1 MFAAL
6 LKVPTKPSARWSCV
20 IDTRCL
26 MAQHDAQFMIKLEQ
40 VTKQY
45 DLPSQKGGDLVAA
58 DRLDLDIA
66 DGELF
71 GLVGPNGAGKTTT
84 LKMVCGLQVP
94 TAGRITVKGIDV
106 QLEPEEAQRNI
117 GYLADFFSL
126 YEDLKVGE
134 YLDYFARA
142 YKMEPHTIAPRV
154 DEVLRLMNLETK
166 RDAFIYGLS
175 RGMEQ
180 RLGIGRAILH
190 NPPLLVLD
198 EPAAGLDPKAR
209 VELKVLLKDLHA
221 AGKTIFITSHILSD
235 LEEICTHIA
244 IMEKGRLLRIGTLEE
259 VMREGKSVR
268 RYRVRLAEPG
278 FGLTMWLAGRVGVT
292 GVVSGPA
299 SANFALDGG
308 DAALAELVK
317 DLVAARAPV
326 CEVQEVVESLERFYS
341 RISSGEVM

>member
-1 MFAAL
+1 MPGVSTPA
-6 LKVPTKPSARWSCV
+6 
-20 IDTRCL
+20 IDTRATL
-26 MAQHDAQFMIKLEQ
+26 AQHGAQFMIKLEQ

-45 DLPSQKGGDLVAA
+45 DLPSQKGGELVAA
-58 DRLDLDIA
+58 DRLDLNIA

-71 GLVGPNGAGKTTT
+71 GLIGPNGAGKTTT

-94 TAGRITVKGIDV
+94 TSGRITVKGIDV
-106 QLEPEEAQRNI
+106 QQQPEEAQRNI

-126 YEDLKVGE
+126 YDDLKVWE

-142 YKMEPHTIAPRV
+142 YKMEPHTIPSRV

-166 RDAFIYGLS
+166 RDAFIHGLS
-175 RGMEQ
+175 RGMKQ
-180 RLGIGRAILH
+180 RLGIGRAIIH

-209 VELKVLLKDLHA
+209 VELKGLLKDLHS

-235 LEEICTHIA
+235 LEEICTNIA
-244 IMEKGRLLRIGTLEE
+244 IMEKGKLLRIGTLEK
-259 VMREGKSVR
+259 VMREGTSVR
-268 RYRVRLAEPG
+268 RYRIRLAEPG
-278 FGLTMWLAGRVGVT
+278 FGLALWLAGRKGVT
-292 GVVSGPA
+292 GIVSEPA

-308 DAALAELVK
+308 DPQLAELVK
-317 DLVAARAPV
+317 DLVAAGAPV
-326 CEVQEVVESLERFYS
+326 CEIQEVVETLERLYS

>member
-1 MFAAL
+1 
-6 LKVPTKPSARWSCV
+6 
-20 IDTRCL
+20 
-26 MAQHDAQFMIKLEQ
+26 MIKLEQ

-45 DLPSQKGGDLVAA
+45 DLPSQKGGELVAA
-58 DRLDLDIA
+58 DRLDLNIA

-71 GLVGPNGAGKTTT
+71 GLIGPNGAGKTTT

-94 TAGRITVKGIDV
+94 TSGRITVKGIDV
-106 QLEPEEAQRNI
+106 QQQPEEAQRNI

-126 YEDLKVGE
+126 YDDLKVWE

-142 YKMEPHTIAPRV
+142 YKMEPHTIPSRV

-166 RDAFIYGLS
+166 RDAFIHGLS
-175 RGMEQ
+175 RGMKQ
-180 RLGIGRAILH
+180 RLGIGRAIIH

-209 VELKVLLKDLHA
+209 VELKGLLKDLHS

-235 LEEICTHIA
+235 LEEICTNIA
-244 IMEKGRLLRIGTLEE
+244 IMEKGKLLRIGTLEK
-259 VMREGKSVR
+259 VMREGTSVR
-268 RYRVRLAEPG
+268 RYRIRLAEPG
-278 FGLTMWLAGRVGVT
+278 FGLALWLAGRKGVT
-292 GVVSGPA
+292 GIVSEPA

-308 DAALAELVK
+308 EPQLAELVK
-317 DLVAARAPV
+317 DLVAAGAPV
-326 CEVQEVVESLERFYS
+326 CEIQEVVETLERLYS

>member
-1 MFAAL
+1 VL
-6 LKVPTKPSARWSCV
+6 PTPRTWY
-20 IDTRCL
+20 IDSPTPL
-26 MAQHDAQFMIKLEQ
+26 GQHGAHFMIKLEQ

-45 DLPSQKGGDLVAA
+45 DLPSEKGGELVAA
-58 DRLDLDIA
+58 DCLDLNIA

-71 GLVGPNGAGKTTT
+71 GLIGPNGAGKTTT

-94 TAGRITVKGIDV
+94 TAGRITVKGVDV

-126 YEDLKVGE
+126 YDDLKVWE

-142 YKMEPHTIAPRV
+142 YKMEPHTIAPHV
-154 DEVLRLMNLETK
+154 DEVLHLMNLETK
-166 RDAFIYGLS
+166 RDAFIHGLS
-175 RGMEQ
+175 RGMKQ
-180 RLGIGRAILH
+180 RLGIGRAIIH

-209 VELKVLLKDLHA
+209 VELKVLLKNLHA

-235 LEEICTHIA
+235 LEEICTNIA
-244 IMEKGRLLRIGTLEE
+244 IMEKGKLLRIGTLEQ

-268 RYRVRLAEPG
+268 RYRVRLATPG
-278 FGLTMWLAGRVGVT
+278 FGLAMWLAGRKGVT
-292 GVVSGPA
+292 GVVSEPA

-308 DAALAELVK
+308 DAELAELIK
-317 DLVAARAPV
+317 ELVAAGAPV
-326 CEVQEVVESLERFYS
+326 CEVQEMVETLERLYS